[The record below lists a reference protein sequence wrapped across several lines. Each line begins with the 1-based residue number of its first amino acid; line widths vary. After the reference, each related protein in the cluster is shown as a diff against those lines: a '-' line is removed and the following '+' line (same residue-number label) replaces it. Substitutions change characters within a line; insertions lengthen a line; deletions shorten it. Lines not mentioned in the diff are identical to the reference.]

1 MTLDM
6 YDKLI
11 HIAGYF
17 RIGMPLYTATVNGKV
32 LSYTLNKITIEVLT
46 NEIVNIVFECESDYM
61 HLDEYFKYED
71 IEKKILFTDKDRAQE
86 QANKNYIEFFGHE
99 KKEGN

>member
-17 RIGMPLYTATVNGKV
+17 RIGMKLYKATANGKV
-32 LSYTLNKITIEVLT
+32 LGYTLNKITIEVLT

-71 IEKKILFTDKDRAQE
+71 IEKKILFTDKSRAE
-86 QANKNYIEFFGHE
+86 DQANKNLKRFQN
-99 KKEGN
+99 GNN

>member
-1 MTLDM
+1 M

-32 LSYTLNKITIEVLT
+32 LAYTLNKIAIEVLT

-61 HLDEYFKYED
+61 HIDEYFKYED
-71 IEKKILFTDKDRAQE
+71 IEKKILFTDFDRAQE
-86 QANKNYIEFFGHE
+86 QANKNYVEFFGYE

>member
-17 RIGMPLYTATVNGKV
+17 RIGMKLYKATANGKV
-32 LSYTLNKITIEVLT
+32 LEYTLNKISIEILT
-46 NEIVNIVFECESDYM
+46 NEIVNIVFECEADYM
-61 HLDEYFKYED
+61 HIDEYFKYED
-71 IEKKILFTDKDRAQE
+71 IEKKILFTNREKAEE
-86 QANKNYIEFFGHE
+86 QANMNLVKFY
-99 KKEGN
+99 KEGN